1 MDQDRRRMERDEL
14 EVGHLLKAVDAFD
27 RKLVVVSDE
36 FDILAANLHVFK
48 LAHGEGFIGRKC
60 YEALHGRTS
69 PCEDCPVIEVNITG
83 RPGPRR
89 PEGFALGH
97 EEGSCL
103 YSLPIKTGGKLTAF
117 LVLDLDVP
125 ALGGLEAMLRRSNSF
140 LKNLILSSVDG
151 VIASDLKG
159 RILIFNEAAEKISG
173 YSTEEA
179 IKSLHISQVYPGD
192 GAREIMKRLRSE
204 EYGGKGKLKS
214 FYVEVVRK
222 DGERIPINLNAS
234 IVYENHQEVATIGF
248 FRDMR
253 EEFRM
258 KKELEKT
265 QVQLLQAEKMSSLG
279 KLAAGVAHQLNN
291 PLGGIVLFTQLVME
305 EYTLEENLKND
316 MQRILRDAQ
325 RCRDI
330 VKELLEFTRQ
340 SRQDLKLHDINKALR
355 RTLFLLENQS
365 IFQNII
371 VEKNL
376 SDDIPEVAVDIQ
388 QINHIFMNII
398 LNAAEAMEGR
408 GRLTLSTLGS
418 ADGKSVII
426 EIGDTGPGIPPEA
439 LPHVF
444 EPFFTTKE
452 PGKGTGLGLSL
463 AYGIVANHRG
473 RITARNN
480 PDKGAVFSIELPVN
494 ISRMQNSF

>member
-1 MDQDRRRMERDEL
+1 M
-14 EVGHLLKAVDAFD
+14 VGSSGNTVRTEGEISELLKAIDAFD
-27 RKLVVVSDE
+27 RKLVVVTEDFE
-36 FDILAANLHVFK
+36 ILAANLHVK
-48 LAHGEGFIGRKC
+48 NLAKSADLSGRKC
-60 YEALHGRTS
+60 YEALHGRS
-69 PCEDCPVIEVNITG
+69 ERCEDCPVTEVNVTG

-89 PEGFALGH
+89 PEGFSLGT
-97 EEGSCL
+97 EEGCCL
-103 YSLPIKTGGKLTAF
+103 YSLPIRMEGRITAF

-173 YSTEEA
+173 YTTAEA
-179 IKSLHISQVYPGD
+179 IKNLHITQVYPGD
-192 GAREIMKRLRSE
+192 GAREIMRRLRSDDH
-204 EYGGKGKLKS
+204 GGKGKLKS
-214 FYVEVVRK
+214 YFVEVVRK
-222 DGERIPINLNAS
+222 DGEIIPINLNAS
-234 IVYENHQEVATIGF
+234 IVYEKDQEVATIGF
-248 FRDMR
+248 FKDMR
-253 EEFRM
+253 EEIRM

-291 PLGGIVLFTQLVME
+291 PLGGIVLFTQLVLE
-305 EYTLEENLKND
+305 EYKLEENLKND
-316 MQRILRDAQ
+316 MLRILRDAQ

-340 SRQDLKLHDINKALR
+340 SRQDLRLHDINKALN

-365 IFQNII
+365 LFQNII

-376 SDDIPEVAVDIQ
+376 SDQIPEVAVDMQ

-398 LNAAEAMEGR
+398 LNAAEAMEGK
-408 GRLTLSTLGS
+408 GRLTLTTRNSS
-418 ADGKSVII
+418 DGKNVVI
-426 EIGDTGPGIPPEA
+426 EIGDTGPGIPPDA
-439 LPHVF
+439 LPHIF

-463 AYGIVANHRG
+463 AYGIVSNHRG
-473 RITARNN
+473 RISAKNK
-480 PDKGAVFSIELPVN
+480 PEKGSVFTIELPVN
-494 ISRMQNSF
+494 QARQAQI